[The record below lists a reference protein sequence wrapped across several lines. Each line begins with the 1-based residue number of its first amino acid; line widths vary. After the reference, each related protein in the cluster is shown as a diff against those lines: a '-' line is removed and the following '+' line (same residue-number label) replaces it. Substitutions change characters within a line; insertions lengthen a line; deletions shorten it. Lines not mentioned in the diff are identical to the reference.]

1 MNKRTTFSIIS
12 LGCPKNTVDSEI
24 LKGGLINSG
33 FIYADNPESAE
44 VIIINTCGF
53 IELAREESIDTILD
67 AIMLKKKGNVKKVL
81 VIGCMSQRYG
91 EELRKEFPEVD
102 GIYGVESQGAIVKE
116 LSGKNVKLCGV
127 EEIRSVM
134 TPEHYAYLKIAEGC
148 DNACS
153 FCSIPFMRGKQKSR
167 SIKSIIEESIY
178 LHNKGVKELILIAQD
193 LTRYGTDLPTKITL
207 VDVLEEFLSLNLFHW
222 VRIMYSNPDFWTTK
236 LNDLFGKYPNLCPYI
251 DIPVQHASDKILKL
265 MNRRNN
271 CNEMQHILK
280 SIRSDVPNV
289 ALRTSMIVGFPSETE
304 DDFNE
309 LLDFVEEVKFER
321 LGVFTYSEEEG
332 TSAEKLENNI
342 LEEEKEQRKDIV
354 MAIQYD
360 ISGEF
365 AMSKIGE
372 QLEILVESKDDSG
385 YIGRTVW
392 DAPEI
397 DCFVRVHSELFLR
410 IYPIARMKSDITV
423 LAKLAMVF
431 LL

>member
-12 LGCPKNTVDSEI
+12 LGCPKNTVNSEI
-24 LKGGLINSG
+24 LKGGLVNSD
-33 FIYADNPESAE
+33 FIYTDNPEEAE
-44 VIIINTCGF
+44 IIIINTCGF
-53 IELAREESIDTILD
+53 IETAREESIDTILD
-67 AIMLKKKGNVKKVL
+67 AIMLKKRGNVKKVF
-81 VIGCMSQRYG
+81 VMGCMSQRYG

-127 EEIRSVM
+127 EEIRSM
-134 TPEHYAYLKIAEGC
+134 ITPEHYAYLKIAEGC

-207 VDVLEEFLSLNLFHW
+207 VDVLEDILSLNLFHW
-222 VRIMYSNPDFWTTK
+222 VRIMYSNPDFWMPK

-265 MNRRNN
+265 MNRGKN
-271 CNEMQHILK
+271 CSEIQKILK

-289 ALRTSMIVGFPSETE
+289 ALRTSVMVGFPSETE

-309 LLDFVEEVKFER
+309 LLDFIEEVKFER

-332 TSAEKLENNI
+332 TSAKKLKNNVS
-342 LEEEKEQRKDIV
+342 EEEKERRKDIV

-365 AMSKIGE
+365 AMSKVGE
-372 QLEILVESKDDSG
+372 QLEVLVENKNDSG

-397 DCFVRVHSELFLR
+397 DCFVRVHSEKTLEIGEFYKVKIDSVEGIDL
-410 IYPIARMKSDITV
+410 V
-423 LAKLAMVF
+423 GKL
-431 LL
+431 

>member
-1 MNKRTTFSIIS
+1 MNKRTTFSITS

-33 FIYADNPESAE
+33 FIYADNPERAE

-81 VIGCMSQRYG
+81 VIGCMPQRYG

-102 GIYGVESQGAIVKE
+102 GIYGVESQGAIVRE
-116 LSGKNVKLCGV
+116 LSGKNVKLCCV
-127 EEIRSVM
+127 EEIRSIM
-134 TPEHYAYLKIAEGC
+134 TPEHYAYLRIAEGC
-148 DNACS
+148 DNTCS

-167 SIKSIIEESIY
+167 LIKSIIEESVY

-193 LTRYGTDLPTKITL
+193 LTRYGTDLPDKITL
-207 VDVLEEFLSLNLFHW
+207 ADMLEELLSLNLFHW

-251 DIPVQHASDKILKL
+251 DIPIQHASDRILEL
-265 MNRRNN
+265 MNRGRS
-271 CNEMQHILK
+271 CEEIRHILK

-289 ALRTSMIVGFPSETE
+289 ALRTSLIVGFPSETE

-332 TSAEKLENNI
+332 TSAEKLENNVP
-342 LEEEKEQRKDIV
+342 EKEKEQRKDIV

-365 AMSKIGE
+365 AMSKVGE

-397 DCFVRVHSELFLR
+397 DCFVRVHSEEALEVGEFYKVKIDSVEGLDLVGKVR
-410 IYPIARMKSDITV
+410 
-423 LAKLAMVF
+423 
-431 LL
+431 

>member
-1 MNKRTTFSIIS
+1 
-12 LGCPKNTVDSEI
+12 
-24 LKGGLINSG
+24 
-33 FIYADNPESAE
+33 
-44 VIIINTCGF
+44 
-53 IELAREESIDTILD
+53 
-67 AIMLKKKGNVKKVL
+67 L

-102 GIYGVESQGAIVKE
+102 GIYGVESQGAIVEE
-116 LSGKNVKLCGV
+116 LSGKNIKLYGV
-127 EEIRSVM
+127 EEIRSIM

-207 VDVLEEFLSLNLFHW
+207 VDVLEELLSLNLFHW
-222 VRIMYSNPDFWTTK
+222 VRIMYSNPDFWMLK
-236 LNDLFGKYPNLCPYI
+236 LNDLFSKYPNLCSYI

-265 MNRRNN
+265 MNRGKN

-289 ALRTSMIVGFPSETE
+289 ALRTSVIVGFPSETE

-342 LEEEKEQRKDIV
+342 LEKEKEQRKDIV

-365 AMSKIGE
+365 AMSKVGE

-397 DCFVRVHSELFLR
+397 DCFVRVHSEKALEIGKFYKVKIDSVEELDLVG
-410 IYPIARMKSDITV
+410 KV
-423 LAKLAMVF
+423 V
-431 LL
+431 

>member
-1 MNKRTTFSIIS
+1 MNKRTTFLITS

-127 EEIRSVM
+127 EEIRSIM

-193 LTRYGTDLPTKITL
+193 LTRYGTDIPTKITL
-207 VDVLEEFLSLNLFHW
+207 VDVLEELLSLNLFHW

-251 DIPVQHASDKILKL
+251 DIPIQHASDRILEL
-265 MNRRNN
+265 MNRGRS
-271 CNEMQHILK
+271 CEEIRHILK

-332 TSAEKLENNI
+332 TSAEKFENNVP
-342 LEEEKEQRKDIV
+342 EEEKEQRNDIV

-365 AMSKIGE
+365 AMSKVGE

-397 DCFVRVHSELFLR
+397 DCFVRVHSEKALEVGEFYKVKIDSVEGIDLVG
-410 IYPIARMKSDITV
+410 KV
-423 LAKLAMVF
+423 V
-431 LL
+431 

>member
-1 MNKRTTFSIIS
+1 MNKRTTFLITS

-33 FIYADNPESAE
+33 FIYADNPERAE

-116 LSGKNVKLCGV
+116 LSGRNAKFCGV
-127 EEIRSVM
+127 EEIRSIM

-207 VDVLEEFLSLNLFHW
+207 VDVLEELLSLNLFHW

-251 DIPVQHASDKILKL
+251 DIPIQHASDKILEL
-265 MNRRNN
+265 MNRGRS
-271 CNEMQHILK
+271 CEEIRHILE

-342 LEEEKEQRKDIV
+342 LEKEKEQRKDIV

-365 AMSKIGE
+365 AMSKVGE
-372 QLEILVESKDDSG
+372 QLEILVESKDDFG

-397 DCFVRVHSELFLR
+397 DCFVRVHSEKALEVGEFYKVKIDSVEGLDLVG
-410 IYPIARMKSDITV
+410 KV
-423 LAKLAMVF
+423 G
-431 LL
+431 

>member
-1 MNKRTTFSIIS
+1 MNKRTTFSINS

-33 FIYADNPESAE
+33 FIYADNPEGAE

-67 AIMLKKKGNVKKVL
+67 AIMLKKKVNVKKVL

-127 EEIRSVM
+127 EEIRSIM

-207 VDVLEEFLSLNLFHW
+207 VDVLEELLSLNLFHW

-251 DIPVQHASDKILKL
+251 DIPIQHASDRILEL
-265 MNRRNN
+265 MNRGRS
-271 CNEMQHILK
+271 CEEIRHILK

-365 AMSKIGE
+365 AMSKVGE

-397 DCFVRVHSELFLR
+397 DCFVRVHCE
-410 IYPIARMKSDITV
+410 KV
-423 LAKLAMVF
+423 LEIGEFYNVKIDSVEGLDLVGKVV
-431 LL
+431 

>member
-1 MNKRTTFSIIS
+1 MNKRATFSIIS

-24 LKGGLINSG
+24 LKGGLVNSD
-33 FIYADNPESAE
+33 FIYTDNLEEAK

-53 IELAREESIDTILD
+53 IETAREESIDTILD
-67 AIMLKKKGNVKKVL
+67 AIMLKKRGNVKKVF
-81 VIGCMSQRYG
+81 VMGCMSQRYS
-91 EELRKEFPEVD
+91 EELKREFPEVD
-102 GIYGVESQGAIVKE
+102 GIYGVESQSAIVKE
-116 LSGKNVKLCGV
+116 LLGKSNKFCDV
-127 EEIRSVM
+127 ERIRSM
-134 TPEHYAYLKIAEGC
+134 ITPEHYAYLKIAEGC

-153 FCSIPFMRGKQKSR
+153 FCSIPLMRGKQKSR
-167 SIKSIIEESIY
+167 TIKSIIEESIY

-207 VDVLEEFLSLNLFHW
+207 VDVLEELLSLNLFHW
-222 VRIMYSNPDFWTTK
+222 VRIMYSNPDFWMSK
-236 LNDLFGKYPNLCPYI
+236 LNDLFCKYPNLCPYI

-265 MNRRNN
+265 MNRGKN
-271 CNEMQHILK
+271 CNEIRKILK
-280 SIRSDVPNV
+280 SIRSDVQNV
-289 ALRTSMIVGFPSETE
+289 ALRTSVMVGFPSETE

-321 LGVFTYSEEEG
+321 LGVFIYSEEEG
-332 TSAEKLENNI
+332 TSAEKLENNVP
-342 LEEEKEQRKDIV
+342 EEEKEQRKDIV

-372 QLEILVESKDDSG
+372 QIEVLIERKDNFG

-397 DCFVRVHSELFLR
+397 DCFVRVRSE
-410 IYPIARMKSDITV
+410 KDIEIGEFYKV
-423 LAKLAMVF
+423 KIDSVEGLDLVGKVR
-431 LL
+431 

>member
-1 MNKRTTFSIIS
+1 
-12 LGCPKNTVDSEI
+12 
-24 LKGGLINSG
+24 
-33 FIYADNPESAE
+33 
-44 VIIINTCGF
+44 
-53 IELAREESIDTILD
+53 
-67 AIMLKKKGNVKKVL
+67 
-81 VIGCMSQRYG
+81 
-91 EELRKEFPEVD
+91 
-102 GIYGVESQGAIVKE
+102 
-116 LSGKNVKLCGV
+116 
-127 EEIRSVM
+127 
-134 TPEHYAYLKIAEGC
+134 
-148 DNACS
+148 
-153 FCSIPFMRGKQKSR
+153 FMRGKQKSR

-207 VDVLEEFLSLNLFHW
+207 VDVLEELLSLNLFHW

-251 DIPVQHASDKILKL
+251 DIPIQHASDKILKL
-265 MNRRNN
+265 MNRRKN
-271 CNEMQHILK
+271 CSEMQHILK

-289 ALRTSMIVGFPSETE
+289 ALRTSVIVGFPSETE

-342 LEEEKEQRKDIV
+342 LEKEKEQRKDIV

-365 AMSKIGE
+365 AMSKVGE

-397 DCFVRVHSELFLR
+397 DCFVRVHSEKALEVGEFHRVKIDSVEGIDLVG
-410 IYPIARMKSDITV
+410 KV
-423 LAKLAMVF
+423 V
-431 LL
+431 

>member
-397 DCFVRVHSELFLR
+397 DCFVRVHSEKALEIGKFYQVKIDSVEGLDLVG
-410 IYPIARMKSDITV
+410 KV
-423 LAKLAMVF
+423 V
-431 LL
+431 

>member
-1 MNKRTTFSIIS
+1 MNKRTTFSITS

-33 FIYADNPESAE
+33 FIYADNPERAE

-81 VIGCMSQRYG
+81 VIGCMPQRYG

-102 GIYGVESQGAIVKE
+102 GIYGVESQGAIVRE
-116 LSGKNVKLCGV
+116 LSGKNVKLCFV
-127 EEIRSVM
+127 EEIRSIM
-134 TPEHYAYLKIAEGC
+134 TPEHYAYLRIAEGC
-148 DNACS
+148 DNTCS

-167 SIKSIIEESIY
+167 LIKSIIEESVY

-193 LTRYGTDLPTKITL
+193 LTRYGTDLPDKITL
-207 VDVLEEFLSLNLFHW
+207 ADMLEELLSLNLFHW

-251 DIPVQHASDKILKL
+251 DIPIQHASDRILEL
-265 MNRRNN
+265 MNRGRS
-271 CNEMQHILK
+271 CEEIRHILK

-289 ALRTSMIVGFPSETE
+289 ALRTSLIVGFPSETE

-332 TSAEKLENNI
+332 TSAEKLENNVP
-342 LEEEKEQRKDIV
+342 EKEKEQRKDIV

-365 AMSKIGE
+365 AMSKVGE

-397 DCFVRVHSELFLR
+397 DCFVRVHSEEALEVGEFYKVKIDSVEGLDLVGKVR
-410 IYPIARMKSDITV
+410 
-423 LAKLAMVF
+423 
-431 LL
+431 

>member
-1 MNKRTTFSIIS
+1 MNKRTTFSITS

-127 EEIRSVM
+127 EEIRSIM

-207 VDVLEEFLSLNLFHW
+207 VDVLEELLSLNLFHW

-251 DIPVQHASDKILKL
+251 DIPIQHASDRILEL
-265 MNRRNN
+265 MNRGRS
-271 CNEMQHILK
+271 CEEIRHILK

-342 LEEEKEQRKDIV
+342 LEKEKEQRKDIV

-365 AMSKIGE
+365 AMSKVGE
-372 QLEILVESKDDSG
+372 QLEVLVESKDDSG

-397 DCFVRVHSELFLR
+397 DCFVRVHSEKALEVGEFYKVKIDSVEGIDLVG
-410 IYPIARMKSDITV
+410 KV
-423 LAKLAMVF
+423 V
-431 LL
+431 

>member
-1 MNKRTTFSIIS
+1 MNKRTTFSITS

-44 VIIINTCGF
+44 VVIINTCGF
-53 IELAREESIDTILD
+53 IELAREESIDTVLD

-102 GIYGVESQGAIVKE
+102 GIYGVESQDAIVKE

-127 EEIRSVM
+127 EEIRSIM
-134 TPEHYAYLKIAEGC
+134 IPEHYAYLKIAEGC

-153 FCSIPFMRGKQKSR
+153 FCSIPLMRGKQKSR

-207 VDVLEEFLSLNLFHW
+207 VNVLEELLSLNLFHW
-222 VRIMYSNPDFWTTK
+222 VRIMYSNPDFWMPK
-236 LNDLFGKYPNLCPYI
+236 LIDLFRKYPNLCPYI

-265 MNRRNN
+265 MNRGRS
-271 CNEMQHILK
+271 CEEIRHILK

-342 LEEEKEQRKDIV
+342 LEKEKEQRKDIV

-365 AMSKIGE
+365 AMSKVGE

-397 DCFVRVHSELFLR
+397 DCFVRVHSEKALEVGEFYEVKIDSVEGLDLVG
-410 IYPIARMKSDITV
+410 KV
-423 LAKLAMVF
+423 V
-431 LL
+431 